1 MVLQTIKRED
11 ILKNL
16 LSFDHVHPLTGTN
29 PLLLSLALKETDLG
43 EVRSVVDSKVDDY
56 MTNNL
61 KLDKNLQLLSSYI
74 VNQRLTS
81 TTKFA
86 YCACW
91 RGELGNE
98 DEHHYKSMWLAMH
111 HMTVMEEE
119 SVETLTVQND
129 QDDATSTTN
138 EENPS
143 MVKRTQVELPNL
155 WRHIHKYSKN
165 FIDKTDSHELEE
177 VCRKEPSFAG
187 FWFERKFFHIMTKI
201 IQLFLLS
208 AWVETLNQAETLN
221 EASRSK
227 TFQ

>member
-91 RGELGNE
+91 HGELA
-98 DEHHYKSMWLAMH
+98 DENKHDYESTCLAMH
-111 HMTVMEEE
+111 HLTVVEEE

-138 EENPS
+138 VENS
-143 MVKRTQVELPNL
+143 SDFKRKILR
-155 WRHIHKYSKN
+155 WN
-165 FIDKTDSHELEE
+165 FPTFGDIYINILKTLLIKLTAMS
-177 VCRKEPSFAG
+177 S
-187 FWFERKFFHIMTKI
+187 RKF
-201 IQLFLLS
+201 
-208 AWVETLNQAETLN
+208 VERNQALLAFGLKE
-221 EASRSK
+221 SFFIS
-227 TFQ
+227 